1 MPQVRDLMVSS
12 VVTIGPGTGVVDAAK
27 RMIQE
32 EKGPLPIVE
41 GERPVAIVTDRDIIA
56 HVVAEGR
63 NPTSMTVD
71 DIASHE
77 LVTIGP
83 DQDINE
89 ARRLMDEHQLDRI
102 LVVEDDRLVGI
113 ISEADIRSDEGP
125 LSSLTGG
132 TTTTRQAAQTVQEGA
147 EAAGQTVE
155 GGVRSTGQTVGGL
168 LGAATGAV
176 TDVTA
181 GAVGAAAEGTE
192 RAVEAVAF
200 PIEGYDEMN
209 VDEISARL
217 NDLSVEELQL
227 VRDYEE
233 LNKKRESLL
242 ERMDRKIRSA

>member
-1 MPQVRDLMVSS
+1 MPRVRDLMVSS
-12 VVTIGPGTGVVDAAK
+12 VVTIGPGTSVVDAAK

-41 GERPVAIVTDRDIIA
+41 GDRPKAIVTDRDIIA

-63 NPTSMTVD
+63 DPNSMTVD

-125 LSSLTGG
+125 VSG
-132 TTTTRQAAQTVQEGA
+132 
-147 EAAGQTVE
+147 
-155 GGVRSTGQTVGGL
+155 TVGGVTDTVGGVTEPVRGVTDKL
-168 LGAATGAV
+168 LGG
-176 TDVTA
+176 
-181 GAVGAAAEGTE
+181 G
-192 RAVEAVAF
+192 
-200 PIEGYDEMN
+200 
-209 VDEISARL
+209 
-217 NDLSVEELQL
+217 EEKQ
-227 VRDYEE
+227 R
-233 LNKKRESLL
+233 
-242 ERMDRKIRSA
+242 